1 MPVFDNQAQEALLE
15 RFNRRGKRGLRLP
28 KPDRARN
35 PDSIERRYARD
46 LQPLIRAFKEVVKE
60 IILPRLPD
68 MLEAARRELPSTLKT
83 DAFSDEIEA
92 VFTQARIA
100 FARKYTVQEAQAL
113 AEKYAKT
120 GADYNAKEI
129 RGQFL
134 KVLGLQPVLREPY
147 LGAIQDLFVAE
158 NVDLITSI
166 PESNF
171 DKIQNLVREAVN
183 SGRLSRNLAADIE
196 SEYGAQISEV
206 TNNVSARARLI
217 ARDQIAKLNSNLNM
231 ARMQSLGISKYTWR
245 TSQDE
250 RVRQSHAE
258 LEGKE
263 YFWNDPPSI
272 NGRRLHPGQDY
283 QCRCTAEPVF
293 SSSDIL
299 EGTELGKEL
308 A

>member
-1 MPVFDNQAQEALLE
+1 
-15 RFNRRGKRGLRLP
+15 
-28 KPDRARN
+28 
-35 PDSIERRYARD
+35 
-46 LQPLIRAFKEVVKE
+46 
-60 IILPRLPD
+60 

-166 PESNF
+166 PDSNF

-272 NGRRLHPGQDY
+272 NGRRLHPGQ
-283 QCRCTAEPVF
+283 P
-293 SSSDIL
+293 
-299 EGTELGKEL
+299 
-308 A
+308 